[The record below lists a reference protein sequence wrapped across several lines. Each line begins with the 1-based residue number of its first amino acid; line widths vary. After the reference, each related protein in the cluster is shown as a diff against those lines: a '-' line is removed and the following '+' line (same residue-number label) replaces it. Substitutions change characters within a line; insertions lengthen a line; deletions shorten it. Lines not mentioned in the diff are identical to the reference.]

1 MKRVKQIGL
10 VLISLVLGFV
20 AATWLRNAAAKPTEP
35 AFMVGVNGVDV
46 HRFADV
52 YEGGVIHCYVA
63 HDRSNSAE
71 NNAAISCVKR

>member
-1 MKRVKQIGL
+1 MRKLNLGILILLSFAIGY
-10 VLISLVLGFV
+10 VARTAIST
-20 AATWLRNAAAKPTEP
+20 AWSKPTEP

-63 HDRSNSAE
+63 HGYGTGQE
-71 NNAAISCVKR
+71 ISCVKR